1 MRFSASD
8 QVTICS
14 CLVTVEYCLD
24 TTNQLQD
31 KMKTKVDQ
39 DMVDKINFSSELEL
53 LQSVTTNCVGLL
65 VRELEAACDTA
76 LGNILIMI
84 SD

>member
-1 MRFSASD
+1 MI
-8 QVTICS
+8 ICS

-24 TTNQLQD
+24 TTHQLQD

-65 VRELEAACDTA
+65 VRELEAACDAA
-76 LGNILIMI
+76 LGYSIKL
-84 SD
+84 SFT